1 MCTYITID
9 CPRLVSVLCH
19 VLLELWRFLSEEIV
33 GHSPLG
39 AVSNCESFSADQ
51 IEKPPVEKPPLPLI
65 AIGGFQYWSRQFIKY
80 YIILRVT
87 LETQN
92 KQPYY
97 PNILVHFSQPNIQSF
112 SIMSPWE
119 APLVREDKV
128 RLEVEEERVG
138 GHRAAWQQSKVNI
151 ILYTDKV
158 GPRQGTSTL
167 SLRSGCPLWPTLKLR
182 IRQTVV
188 CITVGFLVLLL
199 VSKVWLSFHVWRSR
213 RFN

>member
-1 MCTYITID
+1 MFQCKNQKERHIIIYHN
-9 CPRLVSVLCH
+9 LCW
-19 VLLELWRFLSEEIV
+19 LGEEIV
-33 GHSPLG
+33 WDAPLSTISD
-39 AVSNCESFSADQ
+39 AESLSADK
-51 IEKPPVEKPPLPLI
+51 IEKSPVEKPPLPLI

-80 YIILRVT
+80 YIILRAT

-112 SIMSPWE
+112 SIMSSWE

-167 SLRSGCPLWPTLKLR
+167 SLRSGCGYHWSLE
-182 IRQTVV
+182 
-188 CITVGFLVLLL
+188 
-199 VSKVWLSFHVWRSR
+199 
-213 RFN
+213 